1 VSAENSIRVFCLGL
15 SWSWTLRKDWAAALS
30 LLCLAFVRIVQ
41 LYRLARRDNEE
52 LGTEVVMLRHEVANL
67 RRQVTRPDL
76 RPTDRALLA
85 GLSRLLG
92 RRRQGRFFGEPE
104 TLFRWHRS
112 VVRRRWTQPFRP
124 GRPRIPTGTVAIVLL
139 LAREHPAWGY
149 RRIQGEVARSGVVLA
164 PSSTWAIR
172 RRHSIDPSPMRTG
185 PTWNEFLR
193 IQTCGC
199 RKCHPSA
206 SARTFI
212 E

>member
-1 VSAENSIRVFCLGL
+1 MSAENPIRVFCIGL
-15 SWSWTLRKDWAAALS
+15 SWSWTLRQNWAAALS

-52 LGTEVVMLRHEVANL
+52 PGTEVVMLHHEVANL

-85 GLSRLLG
+85 RLSRLLG
-92 RRRQGRFFGEPE
+92 RRRQGRSFGEPE
-104 TLFRWHRS
+104 TLLRWHRNL
-112 VVRRRWTQPFRP
+112 V
-124 GRPRIPTGTVAIVLL
+124 
-139 LAREHPAWGY
+139 
-149 RRIQGEVARSGVVLA
+149 
-164 PSSTWAIR
+164 R

-199 RKCHPSA
+199 QKYHPSA